1 MKKQETPGL
10 PWSAKIVMGL
20 LIVAVVLV
28 AFVIFEKFKIS
39 SWPAYVA
46 MILFFIVHENV
57 ALVPNIIIGGAFGI
71 FSYFL
76 LGLFVKATAMSMG
89 GIFLPVL
96 IFVGV
101 FVFLIV
107 LLTDILPYLF
117 NSFAFLYFTISTVAS
132 ASEGAHAPLMWV
144 RWVGCEIIGG
154 LLLIAGVIGT
164 LKVVGSMI
172 KSTVKSEITNTT
184 IE

>member
-1 MKKQETPGL
+1 EAPGL

-20 LIVAVVLV
+20 LIVAIVLV
-28 AFVIFEKFKIS
+28 AFVIFEKFKIP

-46 MILFFIVHENV
+46 MILFFIVHEDV
-57 ALVPNIIIGGAFGI
+57 AMVPNIIVGGAFGI
-71 FSYFL
+71 FCYFL

-89 GIFLPVL
+89 GIFLPIL

-117 NSFAFLYFTISTVAS
+117 NSFAFLYFTTSTVA
-132 ASEGAHAPLMWV
+132 ATGAHSPMMWV
-144 RWVGCEIIGG
+144 TWLGCEIIGG
-154 LLLIAGVIGT
+154 LLLIAGVIGS
-164 LKVVGSMI
+164 LRVVGSMV
-172 KSTVKSEITNTT
+172 KSTVKSQTSNPP